1 MMMMIMTV
9 SVIIMMMLRFP
20 GHTALHTRDRHG
32 ADLKWSYE
40 DYMEDVRTAAKG
52 FIALGLER
60 LNFHSHW
67 SCDLNP
73 ASDWLIVT

>member
-1 MMMMIMTV
+1 MTVIMMVIMIM
-9 SVIIMMMLRFP
+9 ILRFP

-60 LNFHSHW
+60 FQTVI
-67 SCDLNP
+67 
-73 ASDWLIVT
+73 LIGRVTTCL

>member
-1 MMMMIMTV
+1 MTVIMMVIMIM
-9 SVIIMMMLRFP
+9 ILRFP

-60 LNFHSHW
+60 FQTVILNGR
-67 SCDLNP
+67 
-73 ASDWLIVT
+73 VTTCL

>member
-1 MMMMIMTV
+1 M
-9 SVIIMMMLRFP
+9 VIIMIIMILRFP

-60 LNFHSHW
+60 FQTVI
-67 SCDLNP
+67 
-73 ASDWLIVT
+73 LIGRVTTCL

>member
-1 MMMMIMTV
+1 MMIMTV
-9 SVIIMMMLRFP
+9 MVIMMMMLRFP

-60 LNFHSHW
+60 FQTVI
-67 SCDLNP
+67 
-73 ASDWLIVT
+73 LIGRVTTSWPLIICR

>member
-1 MMMMIMTV
+1 MMTMMVMV
-9 SVIIMMMLRFP
+9 MMMLRFP

-60 LNFHSHW
+60 
-67 SCDLNP
+67 
-73 ASDWLIVT
+73 

>member
-1 MMMMIMTV
+1 MI
-9 SVIIMMMLRFP
+9 MMLRFP

-60 LNFHSHW
+60 FQTVI
-67 SCDLNP
+67 
-73 ASDWLIVT
+73 LIGRVTTCL

>member
-1 MMMMIMTV
+1 MMTIVIVLTMMTV
-9 SVIIMMMLRFP
+9 SRFP

-52 FIALGLER
+52 FLALGLER
-60 LNFHSHW
+60 CQH
-67 SCDLNP
+67 P
-73 ASDWLIVT
+73 AVT